1 MASNPPLGKG
11 RVGPVKK
18 RIQAVNARSKRFVKI
33 NTDTHLFIDQAA
45 KKYAPFKGVRKH
57 K

>member
-1 MASNPPLGKG
+1 MAINPPPGKG
-11 RVGPVKK
+11 RVGPIKK
-18 RIQAVNARSKRFVKI
+18 RVQAFNPKNKRFVKI

-57 K
+57 R